1 MAYDAQGAD
10 ELVLLDITASHQ
22 GRGTIIDIV
31 SQVAAVVS
39 MGGKTPAKG
48 VLAGRLRRSL
58 GKAGFVGAQACA
70 ALYRAVQEG
79 MPQTNTVV
87 TVAGDGVWRA
97 GNLRVPVGTPIGE
110 LLERCGVLPEIL
122 LFLF

>member
-1 MAYDAQGAD
+1 
-10 ELVLLDITASHQ
+10 
-22 GRGTIIDIV
+22 
-31 SQVAAVVS
+31 

-79 MPQTNTVV
+79 MPQTDTVV

-97 GNLRVPVGTPIGE
+97 GNLRVPIGTPIGE
-110 LLERCGVLPEIL
+110 LLERCGVLPDTKLVYIGPAISGEAVTDL
-122 LFLF
+122 SLPVTQR